1 MEIIPEF
8 YTSPLPPCLNG
19 QGKLAEPPAIFCM
32 GQHDLILLLGDLPFL
47 HQFPSF
53 VFHIVLIGADDI
65 EPDLVLSLGD
75 QLKGIRPQI
84 GDIAAPG
91 AVRKGQLPLIVGKMG
106 IAQGGAVLQFSD
118 REVELLQIIG
128 CEQAQHGG
136 FIVLPGGDGAVA
148 HTEAIVIFLHRHR
161 VILGAAKAIGI
172 QRKLLISCV
181 GLPVEGL
188 LLFCEEIGRFAVCLR
203 HQFQSGGSLRGHRVL
218 LQLGLGRGRLRAA
231 VRRGIL
237 PGTAGH
243 RKSQQDTAEQKTES
257 AAEESSAESTAS
269 GNDNKDS
276 SGSGENH
283 TEQSTENTTENST
296 EDTTEETQPTA
307 KCTCKEKCSQYAV
320 DEDCEVCAKDY
331 KECAYINPSVKITIN
346 TPSGWH
352 NDTTKVTVKVEDTIV
367 SGNFTIQ
374 TVKAKVGQNGSW
386 TDITEDMYIEISE
399 NSTIYVQVTDQKG
412 KTYEK
417 KRYIKCFDFTKPTL
431 NAAVSDGLLSI
442 QAHDTDSGIKAIYV
456 NGYEFTEHTN
466 GALNIRLQQFD
477 AGYQYFTISAMD
489 NAGNTSEI
497 YKTANPYYT
506 DPENKDSNEK
516 DPAQQLP
523 VDASATKPSSATA
536 QVTEHTKTDV
546 NGNTVSQTGSG
557 TTSSS
562 SATTKQSPSAGDTS
576 KDADQS
582 SDSQTSE
589 KGKEFYTIQTASE
602 KVFYLV
608 IDRDG
613 EDEKVYFLTEVS
625 ENDLL
630 NTTTDNSETL
640 PKNSA
645 ALESAIPTKDSALS
659 NNNADT
665 TGDKTQGAES
675 VEDSTEDSTEDT
687 SEPKENTAKA
697 DGSGFTYI
705 LMGIAAVAV
714 IGVVYVVKSKKKKEN
729 FIDEDEDED
738 ELDEDYD
745 YDDEEE
751 TEQDS
756 DEAFIN
762 GGDDA
767 ESVDTDENDNEDNN
781 NENDEEDGEE

>member
-1 MEIIPEF
+1 MKNRRLSARAVVSLIL
-8 YTSPLPPCLNG
+8 S
-19 QGKLAEPPAIFCM
+19 AILFCM
-32 GQHDLILLLGDLPFL
+32 PM
-47 HQFPSF
+47 
-53 VFHIVLIGADDI
+53 GAFFANRTNTI
-65 EPDLVLSLGD
+65 EVH
-75 QLKGIRPQI
+75 
-84 GDIAAPG
+84 A
-91 AVRKGQLPLIVGKMG
+91 
-106 IAQGGAVLQFSD
+106 
-118 REVELLQIIG
+118 E
-128 CEQAQHGG
+128 
-136 FIVLPGGDGAVA
+136 
-148 HTEAIVIFLHRHR
+148 
-161 VILGAAKAIGI
+161 
-172 QRKLLISCV
+172 
-181 GLPVEGL
+181 
-188 LLFCEEIGRFAVCLR
+188 
-203 HQFQSGGSLRGHRVL
+203 
-218 LQLGLGRGRLRAA
+218 
-231 VRRGIL
+231 
-237 PGTAGH
+237 
-243 RKSQQDTAEQKTES
+243 DTAEQKTES

-296 EDTTEETQPTA
+296 EGTTEETQPAA

-352 NDTTKVTVKVEDTIV
+352 NDTAKVIVKVEDTIV

-417 KRYIKCFDFTKPTL
+417 NRYIKCFDFTKPTL

-456 NGYEFTEHTN
+456 NGYEFTDHTN

-489 NAGNTSEI
+489 NAGNISEI

-506 DPENKDSNEK
+506 DPETKDGNEK
-516 DPAQQLP
+516 DPAEQLP
-523 VDASATKPSSATA
+523 VDASATQPSSATA
-536 QVTEHTKTDV
+536 QVTEHTKTDS
-546 NGNTVSQTGSG
+546 NGNTISETGNG
-557 TTSSS
+557 TGTGTSS
-562 SATTKQSPSAGDTS
+562 TKQSPGTGDTTGS
-576 KDADQS
+576 TEKNSES
-582 SDSQTSE
+582 STSE
-589 KGKEFYTIQTASE
+589 QGKEFYTIQTASE

-613 EDEKVYFLTEVS
+613 DEEKVYFLTEVS

-630 NTTTDNSETL
+630 NTTSDNSETL

-645 ALESAIPTKDSALS
+645 ALESAIPIKDAALD
-659 NNNADT
+659 NNNTDA
-665 TGDKTQGAES
+665 TGNKKQDAET
-675 VEDSTEDSTEDT
+675 VEENTEDSTEEG
-687 SEPKENTAKA
+687 SEPETTEQKQ
-697 DGSGFTYI
+697 DGSGFSYLI
-705 LMGIAAVAV
+705 MGIAAAAV
-714 IGVVYVVKSKKKKEN
+714 IGVVYVIKAKKKKEN

-745 YDDEEE
+745 YEDEEE
-751 TEQDS
+751 NEQSS
-756 DEAFIN
+756 DESFLN
-762 GGDDA
+762 GGDDTVNDT
-767 ESVDTDENDNEDNN
+767 ESENTTEHDND
-781 NENDEEDGEE
+781 DEENGEE